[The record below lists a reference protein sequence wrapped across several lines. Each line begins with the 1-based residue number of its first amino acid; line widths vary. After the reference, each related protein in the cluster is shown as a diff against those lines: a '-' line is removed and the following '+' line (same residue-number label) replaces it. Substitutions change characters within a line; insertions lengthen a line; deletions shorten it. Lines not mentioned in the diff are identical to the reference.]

1 MWRKTA
7 QTARLRS
14 KRCGGAAVSCPRDGR
29 ATGESL
35 LPITGITGGGLYTN
49 TGQTPCLYNCLFI
62 NTAFQHC
69 VCFCFCCIYGSA
81 RPTD

>member
-49 TGQTPCLYNCLFI
+49 TGQTPRLYCLTTTL
-62 NTAFQHC
+62 QHC
-69 VCFCFCCIYGSA
+69 FCFCFCCFCFNGST
-81 RPTD
+81 RPAI

>member
-35 LPITGITGGGLYTN
+35 LPITGITGGGLYT
-49 TGQTPCLYNCLFI
+49 TPGQTPRLACLENGVFCFRC
-62 NTAFQHC
+62 FC
-69 VCFCFCCIYGSA
+69 CFCFNGST
-81 RPTD
+81 RPAI